1 MAGLDCLTTPVF
13 RHHMV
18 SIICSVFQRISKH
31 RFRHQ
36 MVSISIVGL
45 RSWGCLILGLG
56 VGTLYPYFNRIFLAQ
71 TIFKAPKL
79 SILSSPWRLLVEI
92 AFRPKS
98 ISQHW
103 PPPPAESVGCIP
115 SPTPRRD
122 RIRNIYRTTYHTA
135 RAFQPRLTTAMTLT
149 NTTKLFVRVF

>member
-13 RHHMV
+13 GHHMV
-18 SIICSVFQRISKH
+18 SIICSVFQQISKH

-103 PPPPAESVGCIP
+103 PPPACIIQWLHP
-115 SPTPRRD
+115 IATPRWD
-122 RIRNIYRTTYHTA
+122 RSGIIYSPRPYTT
-135 RAFQPRLTTAMTLT
+135 RAFQPCLTTTTTLP
-149 NTTKLFVRVF
+149 NANKR